1 MGYSHFWERP
11 KELDQKLFINF
22 SNDVRKIFEVSTE
35 NRITLADGQGKTT
48 KPVADDELVCFNGLG
63 SNSHETFFMPRV
75 FEPLKWMKPSEAGLY
90 FQFCKTNR
98 KPYDLTVMAVLI
110 AFKNHFKAAIVT
122 SDGDNDAWTPAKILC
137 QQSLGY
143 GLYFELD
150 KEITLDPVKVYGLKV
165 IEINDLSE
173 LKEFG
178 NVHDEN

>member
-11 KELDQKLFINF
+11 KELDQKLFISF
-22 SNDVRKIFEVSTE
+22 SNDVRKIFEVSKE
-35 NRITLADGQGKTT
+35 NRITLADGHGKTT
-48 KPVADDELVCFNGLG
+48 KLVADDELVCFNGLG

-75 FEPLKWMKPSEAGLY
+75 FEPLIWMKPSEAGLY

-110 AFKNHFKAAIVT
+110 AFKNHFKETIVT
-122 SDGDNDAWTPAKILC
+122 SDGDNDAWTPAKIFC
-137 QQSLGY
+137 HQSFGY
-143 GLYFELD
+143 GLDFELD

>member
-11 KELDQKLFINF
+11 KELDLTQFINF
-22 SNDVRKIFEVSTE
+22 SNDVRKIFEVSIE

-48 KPVADDELVCFNGLG
+48 KPVSDDNVVCFNGLG
-63 SNSHETFFMPRV
+63 SNSYETFFLPRV
-75 FEPLKWMKPSEAGLY
+75 FEPMKWMKPSESGLY
-90 FQFCKTNR
+90 FHFCKTNR

-110 AFKNHFKAAIVT
+110 AFKHHFKEAIVT
-122 SDGDNDAWTPAKILC
+122 SDGEIESWTPAKILC

-143 GLYFELD
+143 GLDFELD
-150 KEITLDPVKVYGLKV
+150 KDITLDPVKVYGLKV

-173 LKEFG
+173 LKESD